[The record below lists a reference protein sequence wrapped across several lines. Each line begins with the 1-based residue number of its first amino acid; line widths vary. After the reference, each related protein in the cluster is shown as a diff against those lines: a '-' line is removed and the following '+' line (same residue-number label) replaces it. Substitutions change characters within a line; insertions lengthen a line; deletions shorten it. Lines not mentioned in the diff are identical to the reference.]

1 MGGVQGKA
9 IILVFLAA
17 KQIVLSIFFSLF
29 TPMCLRFSFLAVFI
43 HVF

>member
-17 KQIVLSIFFSLF
+17 KQIVLSIFF
-29 TPMCLRFSFLAVFI
+29 PFLHQCVYVLVF
-43 HVF
+43 